1 MIVENGHKKAY
12 LKKLVK
18 DDNAKKN
25 KANHNYTNSNKIPWV
40 PNSGSKVMK
49 ELKKIN
55 KYITFTFSKNLQSI
69 LRQNK
74 PKLLTSSHPEVHLL
88 DCLCNGRYIEKS
100 KKKVLALCIE
110 QQQDS
115 IKGGSHPAP
124 YTPKSIMDNSTG
136 FTQE

>member
-1 MIVENGHKKAY
+1 
-12 LKKLVK
+12 
-18 DDNAKKN
+18 
-25 KANHNYTNSNKIPWV
+25 
-40 PNSGSKVMK
+40 MK

-55 KYITFTFSKNLQSI
+55 KDIAFTFSNNLQSI

-88 DCLCNGRYIEKS
+88 DCLCNCRHIEKS
-100 KKKVLALCIE
+100 KKNVLAHCIE

-115 IKGGSHPAP
+115 IKGESHPAS
-124 YTPKSIMDNSTG
+124 YSPKSIMDNSIG